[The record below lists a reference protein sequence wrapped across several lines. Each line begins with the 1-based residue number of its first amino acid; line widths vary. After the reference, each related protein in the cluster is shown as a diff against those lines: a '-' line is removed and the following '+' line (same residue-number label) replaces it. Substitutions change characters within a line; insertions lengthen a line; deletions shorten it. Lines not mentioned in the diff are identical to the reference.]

1 MKPMKLAE
9 VREHTGRELTV
20 EEAARYVSPSQSDT
34 VTRNQACAL
43 SLHSWLN
50 SATDWLGLE
59 TRLVLHP
66 PRLSWMVCPK
76 CGPRFGT
83 VGTSSAP
90 SHMPGTCPSSMP
102 TSVTPK
108 PSSGA

>member
-20 EEAARYVSPSQSDT
+20 EEAAQYVNPAQSPT

-50 SATDWLGLE
+50 TATEWLRLE
-59 TRLVLHP
+59 ACLVLLADK
-66 PRLSWMVCPK
+66 RRQK
-76 CGPRFGT
+76 
-83 VGTSSAP
+83 
-90 SHMPGTCPSSMP
+90 
-102 TSVTPK
+102 
-108 PSSGA
+108 